1 MVMHVRMINAM
12 DWDDIKVFLAVAR
25 AGSLGG
31 AARALGQSQ
40 PTMGRRLTAFEA
52 ALGAPLF
59 QRGAAGF
66 VLTDLGEEVLG
77 HAERMEEEAL
87 GFARRLAGQGDEP
100 QGLIRV
106 SSSDWFGLHVLAPV
120 FAEFRQRHAGVCIEL
135 LTDSRLFS
143 LARREADLVFRI
155 RPFEGAEV
163 VQRRLMTLDY
173 ALYGAPGQPE
183 PTWGDGDGLSL
194 ITMDTAFADMPD
206 VQWLARV
213 LPRARVAMRSNN
225 REVQAAMCAAG
236 CGWTVLP
243 RRLGDAHA
251 GLRRADYSDAPP
263 SRDVYV
269 GYHRDLR
276 RLGRLQK
283 LLAHVVQ
290 RIAPVTMPAEPPAL
304 TSPP

>member
-1 MVMHVRMINAM
+1 M

-31 AARALGQSQ
+31 GARALGLTQ

-52 ALGAPLF
+52 RLGQPLF
-59 QRGAAGF
+59 QRGREGFMLTAAGEQ
-66 VLTDLGEEVLG
+66 VLA

-87 GFARRLAGQGDEP
+87 GFERQLAGQGDAV
-100 QGLIRV
+100 QGQLRL

-120 FAEFRQRHAGVCIEL
+120 LARYRERHPGVCIEL
-135 LTDSRLFS
+135 VTEARLLS

-155 RPFEGAEV
+155 RPFDGAEV

-173 ALYGAPGQPE
+173 AVYGARGRPAPR
-183 PTWGDGDGLSL
+183 WGDGRGEHLV
-194 ITMDTAFADMPD
+194 TMDTAFADMPD
-206 VQWLARV
+206 VPWLQRV
-213 LPRARVAMRSNN
+213 LPQAQVVMRSNN
-225 REVQAAMCAAG
+225 REVQAAFAAAG

-243 RRLGDAHA
+243 CRLGDAHP
-251 GLRRADYSDAPP
+251 GLQRADHPDGPPP
-263 SRDVYV
+263 SREVYV

-276 RLGRLQK
+276 RLGRLQH
-283 LLAHVVQ
+283 LLAYIVAAL
-290 RIAPVTMPAEPPAL
+290 APVTMPS

>member
-1 MVMHVRMINAM
+1 MRFRMLSSM

-31 AARALGQSQ
+31 AARALGQTQ
-40 PTMGRRLTAFEA
+40 PTMGRRLKAFEDS
-52 ALGAPLF
+52 LGAALF
-59 QRGAAGF
+59 QRGAEGF
-66 VLTDLGEEVLG
+66 VLTDLGEEVLA

-120 FAEFRQRHAGVCIEL
+120 FASFRQRHAGVCIEL
-135 LTDSRLFS
+135 ITDSRLFN

-155 RPFEGAEV
+155 RPFEGADV

-173 ALYGAPGQPE
+173 ALYGAAGQPV
-183 PTWGDGDGLSL
+183 PNWGDGAGLSL
-194 ITMDTAFADMPD
+194 ITMDTAFAEMPD
-206 VQWLARV
+206 VQWLQRV
-213 LPRARVAMRSNN
+213 LPRAQVAMRSNN
-225 REVQAAMCAAG
+225 REVQAALCAAG

-243 RRLGDAHA
+243 RLLGDAHP
-251 GLRRADYSDAPP
+251 GLQRADFADAPP

-276 RLGRLQK
+276 RLGRLQR
-283 LLAHVVQ
+283 LVAHVV
-290 RIAPVTMPAEPPAL
+290 AALGPA
-304 TSPP
+304 

>member
-1 MVMHVRMINAM
+1 MRFRMLAGM

-31 AARALGQSQ
+31 AARAVGQSQ
-40 PTMGRRLTAFEA
+40 PTMGRRLKAFEDS
-52 ALGAPLF
+52 LGTPLF

-66 VLTDLGEEVLG
+66 VLTDLGEEVLA

-100 QGLIRV
+100 VGLIRV

-120 FAEFRQRHAGVCIEL
+120 FAGFRQRHAGVCIEL
-135 LTDSRLFS
+135 LTDSRLFN

-155 RPFEGAEV
+155 RPFDSAEV

-173 ALYGAPGQPE
+173 ALYGAPGQPV
-183 PTWGDGDGLSL
+183 PTWGDGTGLNL
-194 ITMDTAFADMPD
+194 ITMDTAFAEMPD
-206 VQWLARV
+206 VQWLQRV
-213 LPRARVAMRSNN
+213 LPNAQVAMRSNN
-225 REVQAAMCAAG
+225 RGVQATLCAAG

-251 GLRRADYSDAPP
+251 GLQRADFADAPP
-263 SRDVYV
+263 SRDIYM

-283 LLAHVVQ
+283 LLAHVVEQ
-290 RIAPVTMPAEPPAL
+290 LAPVTMPADS
-304 TSPP
+304 TS

>member
-1 MVMHVRMINAM
+1 
-12 DWDDIKVFLAVAR
+12 
-25 AGSLGG
+25 
-31 AARALGQSQ
+31 
-40 PTMGRRLTAFEA
+40 MGRRLKAFEET
-52 ALGAPLF
+52 LGTPLF

-66 VLTDLGEEVLG
+66 SLTDLGEEVLA
-77 HAERMEEEAL
+77 HAERMEDEAL

-120 FAEFRQRHAGVCIEL
+120 FASFRQRHPGVCIEL
-135 LTDSRLFS
+135 ITDSRLFS

-173 ALYGAPGQPE
+173 ALYGAPGQPA
-183 PTWGDGDGLSL
+183 PNWGDGTGLSV
-194 ITMDTAFADMPD
+194 ITMDTAFAEMPD
-206 VQWLARV
+206 VQWLQRV
-213 LPRARVAMRSNN
+213 LPRAQVAMRSNN
-225 REVQAAMCAAG
+225 REVQAALCAAG
-236 CGWTVLP
+236 CGWIVLP
-243 RRLGDAHA
+243 CLLGDAHP
-251 GLRRADYSDAPP
+251 GLQRVDHTDAPP

-283 LLAHVVQ
+283 LLAHVVDQ
-290 RIAPVTMPAEPPAL
+290 LAPVTMPSEPLASR
-304 TSPP
+304 SPR

>member
-1 MVMHVRMINAM
+1 M

-40 PTMGRRLTAFEA
+40 PTMGRRLKAFEES
-52 ALGAPLF
+52 LGTPLF
-59 QRGAAGF
+59 QRSAAGF
-66 VLTDLGEEVLG
+66 VLTDLGEEVLT
-77 HAERMEEEAL
+77 HAERMEDEAL
-87 GFARRLAGQGDEP
+87 GFARRLAGLGDEP

-120 FAEFRQRHAGVCIEL
+120 FAEFRQRHAGVCVEL
-135 LTDSRLFS
+135 ITDSRLFS
-143 LARREADLVFRI
+143 LARREAEMVFRI

-173 ALYGAPGQPE
+173 ALYGAPGQTAPN
-183 PTWGDGDGLSL
+183 WGDGQGLSL
-194 ITMDTAFADMPD
+194 VTMDSAFAEMPD
-206 VQWLARV
+206 VQWLQRV
-213 LPRARVAMRSNN
+213 LPNAQVAMRSNN
-225 REVQAAMCAAG
+225 REVQAALCAAG
-236 CGWTVLP
+236 CGWCVLP
-243 RRLGDAHA
+243 RRLGDAHP
-251 GLRRADYSDAPP
+251 GLQRADPIDAPP

-283 LLAHVVQ
+283 LLAHVVD
-290 RIAPVTMPAEPPAL
+290 RLAPVTMPATAL
-304 TSPP
+304 P